1 MGYYIEEKSTG
12 EAIRRS
18 GLENTCNQL
27 KEDGAVEDD
36 GKEFKENLIC
46 VVDNGLFTAIGYC
59 YNEQEYGYF
68 NAGFI
73 SGSDKR
79 PHKWMVYPHA
89 VKQSGYKPRS

>member
-12 EAIRRS
+12 EGISRF
-18 GLENTCNQL
+18 GLVNTVQQL
-27 KEDGAVEDD
+27 MEDGAKPDD
-36 GKEFKENLIC
+36 GNMFQENLIC
-46 VVDNGLFTAIGYC
+46 VVDNGAFTAIGYC
-59 YNEQEYGYF
+59 YNQQEYEYF
-68 NAGFI
+68 RAGFI